1 MSDDDVSMIEPD
13 TRMRV
18 FARYLWVCRG
28 WKRSVAITT
37 GGAVAGVYPV
47 NERSCVR
54 ACVWKLHTPRM
65 IRRSRAGLRYS
76 AAMRVAILVYRSCC
90 LPFALVLLSHPDSP
104 PLFVHPLSL
113 PVKSSFFS
121 ALPSLRVR
129 STPRARFS
137 LPLLFRSAFCPSV
150 SSRARGRASLTSSA
164 ASYSSNSCRRIENS
178 IHAFGIQQW

>member
-1 MSDDDVSMIEPD
+1 
-13 TRMRV
+13 
-18 FARYLWVCRG
+18 
-28 WKRSVAITT
+28 
-37 GGAVAGVYPV
+37 
-47 NERSCVR
+47 
-54 ACVWKLHTPRM
+54 M

-121 ALPSLRVR
+121 ALPSHRVR

-137 LPLLFRSAFCPSV
+137 LPLLFRSAFCPRV
-150 SSRARGRASLTSSA
+150 SSRARGRASLTSPA

-178 IHAFGIQQW
+178 IHAFGIQQWEYLIREGKSTIVVFYILKMYEVVPSLLEGIAYVTLFKF